1 MGTRLYPQRNDVR
14 SIAIM
19 NGNIID
25 GRGGDPLTGMTLL
38 IEGERI
44 AAIGPRD
51 QVHIPRDAIVI
62 DAMGGSILPGLI
74 DCHVHF
80 LLEYPDVLRSLI
92 TQPSLRLLQA
102 IPRMRLTLEA
112 GVTTIRDAGGSPAG
126 LKIAV
131 ERGIVAG
138 PRMQVAVSM
147 ITQTGGHGDGFY
159 PCCVYLCFFGVRFFD
174 VPDGVADGVDEVR
187 KATREILRAGADS
200 VKLATTG
207 GVISTSD
214 APTSSQLTVE
224 EIATAVY
231 EAAAQEKRC
240 MAHAQGSQ
248 GIKNALLGG
257 VASIEHGVYLTDELI
272 DLMLKR
278 NVYLVPTL
286 VAPQAVIEFGQEHPD
301 ILPPMMA
308 TKAIDV
314 IEAHRQSFRRA
325 VEAGVQVAMGT
336 DSGVGKHGEN
346 GRELQLMVEN
356 GLTPLQAIV
365 ASTSNAARLLHLDGS
380 LGTLEVGK
388 LADVIVVDGDV
399 LSDISRIVDPRNV
412 KLVLKGGKAAKNT
425 LGAGVPMIAG
435 LA

>member
-1 MGTRLYPQRNDVR
+1 MML
-14 SIAIM
+14 AIT
-19 NGNIID
+19 NGVIID
-25 GRGGDPLTGMTLL
+25 GRGGDPLMGTIL

-44 AAIGPRD
+44 TALGRQD
-51 QVHIPRDAIVI
+51 QVTIPRDATLI

-74 DCHVHF
+74 DSHVHF
-80 LLEYPDVLRSLI
+80 LMEYPDIMRGLI

-102 IPRMRLTLEA
+102 IPRMRATMEA
-112 GVTTIRDAGGSPAG
+112 GITTVRDAGGSPAG

-138 PRMQVAVSM
+138 PRMQIAVSM

-159 PCCVYLCFFGVRFFD
+159 PCCVDLGFFGMRFYD

-187 KATREILRAGADS
+187 KVAREILRAGADWI
-200 VKLATTG
+200 KLATTG
-207 GVISTSD
+207 GVLSTSD

-257 VASIEHGVYLTDELI
+257 VASIEHGVYLNDELI
-272 DLMLKR
+272 DLMLKKDI
-278 NVYLVPTL
+278 YLVPTL
-286 VAPQAVIEFGQEHPD
+286 VAPLAVVEFAREHPD

-308 TKAIDV
+308 AKAKGV
-314 IEAHRQSFRRA
+314 IEAHQKSFRRA
-325 VEAGVQVAMGT
+325 VEAGVKVAMGT
-336 DSGVGKHGEN
+336 DSGVGRHGEN

-356 GLTPLQAIV
+356 GMTPMQAIV
-365 ASTSNAARLLHLDGS
+365 ASTANAAQLLHLDGMV
-380 LGTLEVGK
+380 GTLEEGK
-388 LADVIVVDGDV
+388 VADVIVVDGEV
-399 LSDISRIVDPRNV
+399 SSDIRRIADPANV
-412 KLVLKGGKAAKNT
+412 KLVLKGGRAAKNT
-425 LGAGVPMIAG
+425 LEARVPMLAG
-435 LA
+435 LV